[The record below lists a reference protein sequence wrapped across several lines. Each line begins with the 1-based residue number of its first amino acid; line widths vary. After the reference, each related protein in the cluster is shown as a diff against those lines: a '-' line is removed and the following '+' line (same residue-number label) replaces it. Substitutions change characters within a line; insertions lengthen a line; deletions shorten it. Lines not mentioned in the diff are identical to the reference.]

1 MWLIFFI
8 MFPILLTS
16 GGLKIKT
23 IGRNVVAAIVVGA
36 WKIVSKCYFLV
47 GFNGRQ
53 GGGLE

>member
-1 MWLIFFI
+1 

-16 GGLKIKT
+16 GGLEIKT